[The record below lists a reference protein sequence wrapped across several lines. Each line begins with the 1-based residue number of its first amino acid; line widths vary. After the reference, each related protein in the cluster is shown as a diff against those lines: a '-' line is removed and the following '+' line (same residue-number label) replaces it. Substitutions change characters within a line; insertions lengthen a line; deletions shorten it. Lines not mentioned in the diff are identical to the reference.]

1 MEGQTLKTG
10 TFGSSLANP
19 NPQPASISQAKTP
32 EAPKQTY
39 EQILKEEDGLDKDFL
54 EERYIVIALATDITI
69 NSVYRQV
76 NARYIAERHD
86 SIGGS
91 INSARVLTSNYEEMA
106 AYMPSLIGCSSNAQ
120 EYVTRVQRWFNSI
133 SIPVDGDGKKLNCSF
148 QWRKKRDYLDYKIDE
163 TAIVEEYDNAEK
175 SNPKQLKDAIAR
187 YVNKINALEST
198 RYKYGHPIKVDDYLA
213 YRHCL
218 LYPIVAKDVSV
229 ISFDSRIKFYIK
241 DEQREANRLKRSR
254 IQANKARRNYLDA
267 IDNDAKF
274 KAIFVCYCASNKQD
288 VLSNLL
294 LDRTIQEKIL
304 DEFAIKEPEKFNKL
318 FNNSQVELQAF
329 IEEAI
334 ARGELVRSE
343 VNQTVLTPE
352 GGFIGANMKEALA
365 YFSNPENADYKR
377 ALETKLKL

>member
-1 MEGQTLKTG
+1 
-10 TFGSSLANP
+10 
-19 NPQPASISQAKTP
+19 
-32 EAPKQTY
+32 
-39 EQILKEEDGLDKDFL
+39 
-54 EERYIVIALATDITI
+54 
-69 NSVYRQV
+69 
-76 NARYIAERHD
+76 
-86 SIGGS
+86 
-91 INSARVLTSNYEEMA
+91 
-106 AYMPSLIGCSSNAQ
+106 MPSLIGCSPNAQ

-148 QWRKKRDYLDYKIDE
+148 QWRKKRDYLNYKIDE
-163 TAIVEEYDNAEK
+163 TAIIEEYDNAEK

-218 LYPIVAKDVSV
+218 LYPIIAKDVSV

-267 IDNDAKF
+267 IDNDVKF

-365 YFSNPENADYKR
+365 YFSNPENADYKK

>member
-1 MEGQTLKTG
+1 MEGQAPKAG
-10 TFGSSLANP
+10 TFGSSLNNP
-19 NPQPASISQAKTP
+19 TNSPSATAQAKAPETP
-32 EAPKQTY
+32 RETY
-39 EQILKEEDGLDKDFL
+39 EQLLKKEDGLDRDFL
-54 EERYIVIALATDITI
+54 EERYITIALATDITI

-76 NARYIAERHD
+76 NARYIVDRHD

-91 INSARVLTSNYEEMA
+91 INSARILTSNYKEME
-106 AYMPSLIGCSSNAQ
+106 AYMPSLVGCSVNSQ
-120 EYVTRVQRWFNSI
+120 EYITRVQRWFNSI
-133 SIPVDGDGKKLNCSF
+133 SIPVDGEGKKLNCSF
-148 QWRKKRDYLDYKIDE
+148 QWSKKRDYLNYKIDE
-163 TAIVEEYDNAEK
+163 TEIIEEYDNAEK
-175 SNPKQLKDAIAR
+175 SNPKQLKDAIAK
-187 YVNKINALEST
+187 YVTKINALEAT
-198 RYKYGHPIKVDDYLA
+198 RYQYGHPIKVDDYLA

-218 LYPIVAKDVSV
+218 LYPIVAKDVAI
-229 ISFDSRIKFYIK
+229 ISFDPRVKFYIK
-241 DEQREANRLKRSR
+241 DEQRENNRLKRNR

-274 KAIFVCYCASNKQD
+274 KAIFVCYSASNKQD

-294 LDRTIQEKIL
+294 LDRTIQEKML
-304 DEFAIKEPEKFNKL
+304 DDFAIKEPEKFNKL
-318 FNNSQVELQAF
+318 FNNSQIELQAF

-334 ARGELVRSE
+334 AKGELVRSD